1 MANSFQAALGNGNAR
16 LAWSFESV
24 PAGKF
29 GLNCFAC
36 TVHGWIQLPDM
47 KCLVLNSGVKLEIFP
62 VMPRHGR
69 VVGSPA

>member
-1 MANSFQAALGNGNAR
+1 
-16 LAWSFESV
+16 
-24 PAGKF
+24 
-29 GLNCFAC
+29 
-36 TVHGWIQLPDM
+36 LPDM